1 VSSMRLAVMTIHG
14 MGSQQPGF
22 STPLHN
28 ELKRLIGP
36 EHVGVVWEEVFWA
49 DITAKRQQEYLAA
62 ARADYELDYI
72 RIRNFVVGALGDAV
86 AYQRV
91 EPAETSREYERVRE
105 MGTYLKIHERIASVV
120 KKIYEHDLGG
130 EPVPLVVLAHSLGG
144 HIFTNYYWDVHHQ
157 GADEYRVEE
166 LRDQRLSTFERLD
179 WTTGIVTFGC
189 NIPLF
194 TFALDEVVPIDFPP
208 PRLSARYK
216 EVAQW
221 LNLFDPDDVL
231 GYPLKPISPAY
242 EDVVTED
249 IPIDVGNPFIGWT
262 PVSHTQYWTDNDLTR
277 RVADLLKR
285 ILAV

>member
-1 VSSMRLAVMTIHG
+1 MSKRLAVITIHG
-14 MGSQQPGF
+14 MGSQERGF
-22 STPLHN
+22 SGPLHN

-36 EHVGVVWEEVFWA
+36 EHVDVVWEEVFWA
-49 DITAKRQQEYLAA
+49 NITDQRQKDYLAA
-62 ARADYELDYI
+62 ARAYELDHI

-91 EPAETSREYERVRE
+91 EPADTAREYKRVRE

-120 KKIYEHDLGG
+120 KKIYEQDLGG
-130 EPVPLVVLAHSLGG
+130 QPVPLVVLAHSLGG
-144 HIFTNYYWDVHHQ
+144 HIFTNYYWDVRHP
-157 GADEYRVEE
+157 GADDYRVRE
-166 LRDQRLSTFERLD
+166 LRGQRLSTFERLD

-194 TFALDEVVPIDFPP
+194 TFALDEVDPIDFPP
-208 PRLSARYK
+208 ARLSDRYK
-216 EVAQW
+216 KVAQW

-231 GYPLKPISPAY
+231 GYPLQPINDAY
-242 EDVVTED
+242 ARVVTED

-277 RVADLLKR
+277 RIADLLRK
-285 ILAV
+285 ILDA